1 MCVAGLNDSN
11 VQIVADAI
19 GKVLAAK

>member
-11 VQIVADAI
+11 VQTVADAI